1 MIIDLK
7 IEVVVLFSISKKQ
20 IEVVFLSPIAGANQS
35 AELWRSQ
42 DSGDYA
48 LYHQDAYYNSAI
60 AARRAQGK
68 MSHPK
73 KRNELML
80 LIGNVWGAP
89 TWSSDDVWE
98 LARSG
103 YVLPNVA
110 VDEF

>member
-20 IEVVFLSPIAGANQS
+20 IEVVFLSPIAGPNQS

-42 DSGDYA
+42 NSGDYA
-48 LYHQDAYYNSAI
+48 LYHQDAYYNGGL

-68 MSHPK
+68 MCHPK
-73 KRNELML
+73 KRNELIF

-89 TWSSDDVWE
+89 TWSSDDTWE
-98 LARSG
+98 IARSESI
-103 YVLPNVA
+103 LPDVA